1 MEGFSTIG
9 GSSLRFFT
17 GDGGCRNWLRIKFKM
32 HGSSCCMAAIEF
44 TDSIRWKSKWIKY
57 LKNHSFS
64 LTCIAG
70 KYSLIGIDWWRI
82 NEENQSQ
89 NDCQKEKNNGPSS
102 RHFLAESNST
112 CIRFWSL
119 LWRLCWPSVAREKVK
134 AKMRAEQV
142 SKLPFLLNGHLEN
155 SYSYAH
161 ITEPKMSNWFLSPLW
176 TQSSRRAYQ
185 LSRHHCELR
194 TWMIF
199 SFFCKNPADP
209 SW

>member
-9 GSSLRFFT
+9 GSRLRFFT
-17 GDGGCRNWLRIKFKM
+17 VDGGCRNWLRIKFKM

-112 CIRFWSL
+112 CIRFWSP
-119 LWRLCWPSVAREKVK
+119 LWRLCWPSGTVAREKVK
-134 AKMRAEQV
+134 AKMSRAGFEIAFLIKWSPWKFLFLCPHYRTKNVKLVSQPFVNTEQQT
-142 SKLPFLLNGHLEN
+142 S
-155 SYSYAH
+155 
-161 ITEPKMSNWFLSPLW
+161 LSI
-176 TQSSRRAYQ
+176 
-185 LSRHHCELR
+185 E
-194 TWMIF
+194 
-199 SFFCKNPADP
+199 
-209 SW
+209 